1 MAQQDKFIDLNAYK
15 TKKKI
20 PFNVGIIIFGI
31 IFFYLIVTIILYL
44 TSPHITSYEV
54 REGSILNDYEYT
66 GLAIREEMIVE
77 SEGDGYINY
86 YTSEGSKVSAA
97 SNVYTLS
104 NEKMEHT
111 EVSGDTAAVELSE
124 GDLNQIVLKTQKFNE
139 TFQDEQFHNTYNLRT
154 NIDSVMLGI
163 QNQTRINE
171 LDSII
176 ASGNSAGLR
185 LCASPRDGIIIYSV
199 DGLEGITKDTLTS
212 DLLNKTDYQKTELL
226 NNQKITAGSPAYK
239 LVTSEKWSVAIEIDK
254 EFSAELSE
262 MNSVKVRF
270 LKDDEYLWANVSVV
284 SKDDHYYGILSF
296 NNSMV
301 RYAEERYLD
310 LELILEDE
318 TGLKIPKTAKVEKE
332 FFLVPEEY
340 VTVGGNSK
348 EAGVI
353 RKKRNGSTEF
363 VKATVYAQ
371 KDGKSYI
378 ASEELKKGDTLLCED
393 SNDTMALNEKGTLE
407 GVYNINRGYAVFRQI
422 NILAE
427 SEEYYIVE
435 ENTSYGLTN
444 YDRIALDGKGIKE
457 DEVVFR

>member
-1 MAQQDKFIDLNAYK
+1 M
-15 TKKKI
+15 
-20 PFNVGIIIFGI
+20 
-31 IFFYLIVTIILYL
+31 
-44 TSPHITSYEV
+44 
-54 REGSILNDYEYT
+54 
-66 GLAIREEMIVE
+66 
-77 SEGDGYINY
+77 
-86 YTSEGSKVSAA
+86 
-97 SNVYTLS
+97 
-104 NEKMEHT
+104 
-111 EVSGDTAAVELSE
+111 
-124 GDLNQIVLKTQKFNE
+124 
-139 TFQDEQFHNTYNLRT
+139 
-154 NIDSVMLGI
+154 
-163 QNQTRINE
+163 
-171 LDSII
+171 
-176 ASGNSAGLR
+176 
-185 LCASPRDGIIIYSV
+185 
-199 DGLEGITKDTLTS
+199 
-212 DLLNKTDYQKTELL
+212 
-226 NNQKITAGSPAYK
+226 
-239 LVTSEKWSVAIEIDK
+239 AIEIDK

-393 SNDTMALNEKGTLE
+393 SNDTMTLNEKGTLE

>member
-1 MAQQDKFIDLNAYK
+1 MAKQDKFIDLKAYK

-20 PFNVGIIIFGI
+20 PFNVGILIFGI

-44 TSPHITSYEV
+44 TSPHVTSYEV

-66 GLAIREEMIVE
+66 GMAIREEMVVE

-104 NEKMEHT
+104 NAKMEHT
-111 EVSGDTAAVELSE
+111 EQTDAAGAPLSDGDI
-124 GDLNQIVLKTQKFNE
+124 NQIVLKTQKFNE
-139 TFQDEQFHNTYNLRT
+139 TFQDDQFQDTYNLRT

-163 QNQTRINE
+163 QNQNRINE

-176 ASGNSAGLR
+176 ASGNSEGLR
-185 LCASPRDGIIIYSV
+185 LCAAPRDGIIVYSV
-199 DGLEGITKDTLTS
+199 DGLEGITKDTLTPEV
-212 DLLNKTDYQKTELL
+212 LNKTDYQKTELL

-239 LVTSEKWSVAIEIDK
+239 LVTSEQWSVAIEISK
-254 EFSAELSE
+254 EFSEELSE
-262 MNSVKVRF
+262 MQFVKVRF
-270 LKDDEYLWANVSVV
+270 LKDDEYLWADVNVI
-284 SKDDHYYGILSF
+284 SKDNHYYGILSF
-296 NNSMV
+296 DTSMV

-310 LELILEDE
+310 VELILEDE

-332 FFLVPEEY
+332 FFLVPSEY
-340 VTVGGNSK
+340 LTVGGNSK
-348 EAGVI
+348 NSGVI

-363 VKATVYAQ
+363 VKATVYAE
-371 KDGKSYI
+371 KDGNIYI
-378 ASEELKKGDTLLCED
+378 ASEALKKGDILLCEE
-393 SNDTMALNEKGTLE
+393 SNDTMTLNEKGVLE

-422 NILAE
+422 HILAE

-435 ENTSYGLTN
+435 ENTSYGLSN
-444 YDRIALDGKGIKE
+444 YDHIALDGKGIKE
-457 DEVVFR
+457 DEVVVR